1 MDRASIKWRKGSI
14 NRPPQSGG
22 CPVKGPDGRLLIN
35 PTGSQVRGKW
45 SELLLPQTRPYLAE
59 RHFQSWL
66 ETCQPADISAW
77 KIYKGKLP
85 SSGRW
90 EEENVEL
97 YSLQSDEKKRG
108 IKAAACNDLLNSSA
122 HTFIRARIWDDRIA
136 GLRIWHPT
144 YSALLPRHPLSSY
157 PSNLKV

>member
-1 MDRASIKWRKGSI
+1 MVRAAAAPNSTIFGRATLSILVR
-14 NRPPQSGG
+14 N
-22 CPVKGPDGRLLIN
+22 L
-35 PTGSQVRGKW
+35 PTC
-45 SELLLPQTRPYLAE
+45 
-59 RHFQSWL
+59 RHQRH
-66 ETCQPADISAW
+66 PAW

-136 GLRIWHPT
+136 GLRIWHPA
-144 YSALLPRHPLSSY
+144 YSAPLACCHPTPSSSSSSW
-157 PSNLKV
+157 PTGTFFFSKKQNFQLAQTAEFEGLESSEGF